1 MYAGITIADKVILS
15 KTGLSV
21 GGFLLFIGLV
31 QGAISIVILSF
42 TGIPSAPLQAFA
54 MSFFGGFIWSIALT
68 LMFIV
73 LRGEEVSRVT
83 PVWQTSP
90 IFATLFAFA
99 FLDEDIPA
107 SGWVAVLLVAVG
119 AVAISLRFRKG
130 HTVVATW
137 PLLIVLVGAAMIG
150 GAQNLLKLSAQELPV
165 WENLWMR
172 GFGLSTGM
180 LILGS
185 RPSSRKNLW
194 AFLSGGKTWQKV
206 GLFASESLAPFIGNL
221 LFFVALVTGPISLV
235 SALIG
240 SRPVFV
246 LAITIVLAVAVKAEI
261 LPESMGK
268 TDIIVKLAGT
278 AAIVGGVVIIAL

>member
-99 FLDEDIPA
+99 FLDEGYTRFRLGCSVTC
-107 SGWVAVLLVAVG
+107 SGWCG
-119 AVAISLRFRKG
+119 C
-130 HTVVATW
+130 
-137 PLLIVLVGAAMIG
+137 
-150 GAQNLLKLSAQELPV
+150 NLTQVSERAY
-165 WENLWMR
+165 R
-172 GFGLSTGM
+172 GC
-180 LILGS
+180 
-185 RPSSRKNLW
+185 N
-194 AFLSGGKTWQKV
+194 
-206 GLFASESLAPFIGNL
+206 
-221 LFFVALVTGPISLV
+221 
-235 SALIG
+235 
-240 SRPVFV
+240 
-246 LAITIVLAVAVKAEI
+246 LAVADCTCRSGNDRRSSK
-261 LPESMGK
+261 PP
-268 TDIIVKLAGT
+268 
-278 AAIVGGVVIIAL
+278 